1 MRTAFIKQ
9 YIASGCLP
17 ALLMLA
23 ALFQSGCTTVTGGR
37 TLEVDTGDIEGV
49 QYMPQ
54 EISRMLEA
62 LGYEWLP
69 VHDPDIGHPVKVAE
83 YQGQYRMLFQAR
95 DNTALRVEVHIRV
108 AGNHTGLHFYEVD
121 SKDLGAAARAHY
133 RQLKQRLVLEFGADN
148 VTDNHP
154 LLAP

>member
-1 MRTAFIKQ
+1 MKYKSI
-9 YIASGCLP
+9 P

-23 ALFQSGCTTVTGGR
+23 ALLQSGCTTVTGGR
-37 TLEVDTGDIEGV
+37 TLDVDTGDLESV
-49 QYMPQ
+49 QNMPQ

-62 LGYEWLP
+62 LGYEWLT

-83 YQGQYRMLFQAR
+83 HNGQYRMLFQAR
-95 DNTALRVEVHIRV
+95 DNTAIRVEVHIRV
-108 AGNHTGLHFYEVD
+108 AGNHTGLHFYEVGN
-121 SKDLGAAARAHY
+121 KNLGEPARAHY
-133 RQLKQRLVLEFGADN
+133 RKLKQRLVLEFGADN